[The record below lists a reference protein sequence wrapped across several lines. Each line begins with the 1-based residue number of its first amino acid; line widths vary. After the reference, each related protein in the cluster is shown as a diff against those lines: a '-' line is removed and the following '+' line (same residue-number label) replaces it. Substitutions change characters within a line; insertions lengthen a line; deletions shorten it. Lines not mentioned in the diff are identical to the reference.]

1 MIVIREVEFLNTW
14 SWFHEIII
22 PLPPKWNLSFYD
34 AIILMSF
41 KFHSTKRNY
50 NNEKKMVTAWY
61 YTSKNV
67 KDWIVHYKL
76 PTYELRLRW
85 ITLLLLLQRK
95 YSQGIHTISCVIL
108 THMYNKCNNTQ
119 MYLYVSR
126 QICICKNLNRFS
138 IALMLQVEIC
148 IPIDLASSALY
159 LFSKLIKGRLMLSV
173 PFPSL
178 VAQNNN
184 IET

>member
-22 PLPPKWNLSFYD
+22 PLPPKWNPSFYD
-34 AIILMSF
+34 TIILMSF

-61 YTSKNV
+61 CTSTIV

-76 PTYELRLRW
+76 PTYELRLW
-85 ITLLLLLQRK
+85 WLTLLLLLQRK
-95 YSQGIHTISCVIL
+95 YSLGIHTISCVIL

-126 QICICKNLNRFS
+126 QICICKNLKRT
-138 IALMLQVEIC
+138 IYC
-148 IPIDLASSALY
+148 IDVTSRNLY
-159 LFSKLIKGRLMLSV
+159 TYRLSELCIV
-173 PFPSL
+173 F
-178 VAQNNN
+178 VQ
-184 IET
+184 

>member
-1 MIVIREVEFLNTW
+1 MILIRQVTSYMWIWIFELCCW

-108 THMYNKCNNTQ
+108 THIYKKCNNTQ
-119 MYLYVSR
+119 MYVSR

-148 IPIDLASSALY
+148 IPRP
-159 LFSKLIKGRLMLSV
+159 SKHCIVFVL
-173 PFPSL
+173 
-178 VAQNNN
+178 
-184 IET
+184 